1 MTFLLLNTSH
11 AFLGVQCI
19 SLHCCIL
26 FWKPTPSSVY
36 AINVWIELKV
46 FRWYMKVPQCS
57 SCSDVLWGIMYHY
70 SWLFLTSILLL
81 YVNNCLGSLRYLL
94 VGRLTCVWS
103 YTRTCRETIWVEGL
117 PVSYSNI
124 SSRLYRNQVLS
135 IYKYMYIYI
144 IYRLHLQAGSGTQ
157 TWIVSL

>member
-1 MTFLLLNTSH
+1 MYFITLLYIVLKTNNIVCLCNKCLN
-11 AFLGVQCI
+11 
-19 SLHCCIL
+19 
-26 FWKPTPSSVY
+26 
-36 AINVWIELKV
+36 WIESVSMVHEGTSVLLV
-46 FRWYMKVPQCS
+46 LWCALM
-57 SCSDVLWGIMYHY
+57 CSDVLWGIMYHY

-81 YVNNCLGSLRYLL
+81 YVNNCLGSLRCLL